1 MALDYPNPNFTEE
14 VHVDIGTENVP
25 AGNDELTITAW
36 INVDNDQ
43 LGDDQAIIAKAAST
57 GNTGEFRMQLEEPD
71 NELRG
76 IINDN
81 EVTGSTV
88 IVSGVW
94 TFVAMVYDGVNK
106 VLFINA
112 VQDATE
118 AQTGNVGTS
127 ADPFILGAL
136 DDGAIKREFDGLLA
150 DIRVY
155 TRALSLAELQT
166 IFTLLG
172 EDHIVHGLQWRW
184 MQRELSPGTAATVA
198 GSIIDFAGN
207 FNGTPVN
214 SPVYQA
220 GNLR

>member
-1 MALDYPNPNFTEE
+1 MALDYPNPNQTET
-14 VHVDIGTENVP
+14 VHVSIGTENVP

-36 INVDNDQ
+36 VNPDNTGLAEDQ
-43 LGDDQAIIAKAAST
+43 VVIAKAPST
-57 GNTGEFRMQLEEPD
+57 GNTGDFRMQLEEPAL
-71 NELRG
+71 ELRG

-81 EVTGSTV
+81 ELTGTTV
-88 IVSGVW
+88 LVAGVW

-106 VLFINA
+106 ILFINA
-112 VQDATE
+112 VQEATE

-127 ADPFILGAL
+127 ADNLILAAL
-136 DDGAIKREFDGLLA
+136 DDGTVKRELDGLLA
-150 DIRVY
+150 DVRVY

-172 EDHIVHGLQWRW
+172 EDNIVLGLHWRW

-220 GNLR
+220 GILR